1 MRKSEKGVTLALI
14 TVLCWGLLAIG
25 LKVAVSKV
33 DSFTIVWI
41 RFSMAFVALATY
53 FLFTARDQFS
63 ILIKPPWELIVAT
76 LGLSINY
83 IGFQLGVKL
92 TSPSNAQVIIQIGQV
107 LLALA
112 GIFIFHE
119 KVRKQQIIGF
129 SVVIIGFILFYYE
142 QLKNVIFTRGDY
154 NLGTLFLVLGAVSW
168 AIYAVMQ
175 KKLVHRY
182 PPQTLNLFLYG
193 LPTLLYLPLANFHTL
208 GALSWGWWALLVFLG
223 ANTLVA
229 YGCMNAS
236 LKYIDANKVSAILIN
251 NPILTFIIMAFLSWL
266 QVGWIDHEHFSPL
279 AWVGALMFILGAF
292 LVVRAG
298 NKTLPAED

>member
-1 MRKSEKGVTLALI
+1 MNRSNKGVTLALV
-14 TVLCWGLLAIG
+14 TLLCWGLLAIG
-25 LKVAVSKV
+25 LKVAVGKV

-41 RFSMAFVALATY
+41 RFSFAFAALATW
-53 FLFTARDQFS
+53 FLITDPKQFK

-76 LGLSINY
+76 LGLSVNY

-107 LLALA
+107 LLALS

-119 KVRKQQIIGF
+119 KVRKRQIIGF
-129 SVVIIGFILFYYE
+129 GVVIIGFILFYYE
-142 QLKNVIFTRGDY
+142 QLKNVIFAKGDY
-154 NLGTLFLVLGAVSW
+154 NAGTLFLVLGAVSW

-193 LPTLLYLPLANFHTL
+193 LPTLLYMPFANFSSL
-208 GALSWGWWALLVFLG
+208 GSLSVGWWLLLLFLG
-223 ANTLVA
+223 ANTLIA

-251 NPILTFIIMAFLSWL
+251 NPILTFIIMAFLSWF
-266 QVGWIDHEHFSPL
+266 QVDWIDHEHFSLL
-279 AWVGALMFILGAF
+279 AWTGALMFIFGAF
-292 LVVRAG
+292 LVVRTG
-298 NKTLPAED
+298 NKSE